1 MPSLLVASLP
11 DGKVTGYLCN
21 YWLIN
26 SVSNTNVLKTSDQ
39 HVALDVIDGLFDL
52 QSY

>member
-1 MPSLLVASLP
+1 MPSSLVASLP
-11 DGKVTGYLCN
+11 DGKVTGHLCN